1 MTFLSML
8 GLTIIISVFVYYLY
22 VLCDLL
28 SVAEWA
34 VKAFEEGILYFDA
47 LTPDTPPIELFIKT
61 LEGTMHAPVGSCVIQ
76 GVRGEIY
83 CCKEDIFLETY
94 EPVLERE

>member
-28 SVAEWA
+28 SVAESAWA
-34 VKAFEEGILYFDA
+34 KLLILITA
-47 LTPDTPPIELFIKT
+47 NVSILLF
-61 LEGTMHAPVGSCVIQ
+61 LCLLN
-76 GVRGEIY
+76 Y
-83 CCKEDIFLETY
+83 L
-94 EPVLERE
+94 

>member
-28 SVAEWA
+28 DVAKSAWA
-34 VKAFEEGILYFDA
+34 KLLILITA
-47 LTPDTPPIELFIKT
+47 NVSITLF
-61 LEGTMHAPVGSCVIQ
+61 LCLLN
-76 GVRGEIY
+76 Y
-83 CCKEDIFLETY
+83 L
-94 EPVLERE
+94 

>member
-28 SVAEWA
+28 SVAESAWA
-34 VKAFEEGILYFDA
+34 KLLILITA
-47 LTPDTPPIELFIKT
+47 NVSISLF
-61 LEGTMHAPVGSCVIQ
+61 LCLLN
-76 GVRGEIY
+76 Y
-83 CCKEDIFLETY
+83 L
-94 EPVLERE
+94 

>member
-28 SVAEWA
+28 SVVESAW
-34 VKAFEEGILYFDA
+34 VK
-47 LTPDTPPIELFIKT
+47 LFILVTANIFIT
-61 LEGTMHAPVGSCVIQ
+61 L
-76 GVRGEIY
+76 
-83 CCKEDIFLETY
+83 FLCLLNY
-94 EPVLERE
+94 L

>member
-28 SVAEWA
+28 SVAESAWA
-34 VKAFEEGILYFDA
+34 KLLILVIA
-47 LTPDTPPIELFIKT
+47 NISITLF
-61 LEGTMHAPVGSCVIQ
+61 L
-76 GVRGEIY
+76 Y
-83 CCKEDIFLETY
+83 LLNY
-94 EPVLERE
+94 L

>member
-28 SVAEWA
+28 DVAESAWA
-34 VKAFEEGILYFDA
+34 KLLILITANVSIA
-47 LTPDTPPIELFIKT
+47 L
-61 LEGTMHAPVGSCVIQ
+61 
-76 GVRGEIY
+76 
-83 CCKEDIFLETY
+83 FLCLLNY
-94 EPVLERE
+94 L